1 MPLYDYLMTFD
12 SDAFISYAHLDN
24 LPLIEGDK
32 GWVADFHRALEI
44 RVGQLRGKSPQ
55 IWRDPKLQ
63 GNDYFA
69 DVLIERLAR
78 VAVLISIVSPPYL
91 RSEWTRRELTEFQ
104 KAALHQ
110 GGLRIGDKA
119 RLFKVLKTWVPLDRQ
134 PPEVHDLLGYEFFK
148 RDPVSG
154 KVRELNR
161 VFGEEAEREFWMRL
175 DDLAHDVCELLD
187 ELEGGSGEP
196 VTTLNSSTVYL
207 AETTMDL
214 KAEHESIRRELQ
226 EHGCNV
232 LPASP
237 LPVVESDLRAAVAE
251 QLERCRL
258 SIHMVG
264 RHLSLVPEGGV
275 ESLIEVQN
283 DLAIARAAKGSFSRL
298 VWIPSGLQVED
309 ERQRKLVEQFR
320 MNPRMDA
327 KSDLI
332 ETNLE
337 GLRTVLQDRLRTGEK
352 AQPQP
357 DQPADTSHLTYLY
370 FIYDQKDQDAIQ
382 PWQQFFFEQGLEV
395 LHPYF
400 EGSETEVRESHE
412 ENLQSCDAVLI
423 HYGSAGEP
431 WLRRKLRE
439 LQKCAGYAPT
449 RPKRIVGLLLA
460 PPKSSQKQCFQ
471 THEPLVMIPQW
482 EGFAAEPL
490 LPFLREA
497 KGQLQA
503 GA

>member
-1 MPLYDYLMTFD
+1 MTFD

-32 GWVADFHRALEI
+32 GWVAEFHRALEI
-44 RVGQLRGKSPQ
+44 RVAQVRGKASRM
-55 IWRDPKLQ
+55 WRDPKLQ

-69 DVLIERLAR
+69 DVLIERLTR
-78 VAVLISIVSPPYL
+78 VAVLVSILSPPYV

-104 KAALHQ
+104 KATLQQ
-110 GGLRIGDKA
+110 GRIRVGNKA

-134 PPEVHDLLGYEFFK
+134 PAEVHDLLGYEFFR
-148 RDPVSG
+148 RDSVSG

-161 VFGEEAEREFWMRL
+161 VFGEEAECEFWMKL
-175 DDLAHDVCELLD
+175 DDLAYDIAEVLD
-187 ELEGGSGEP
+187 GLEGDQPP
-196 VTTLNSSTVYL
+196 VPTPKGGTVYL

-226 EHGCNV
+226 EHGCDV

-251 QLERCRL
+251 QLDRCQL

-264 RHLSLVPEGGV
+264 THLSFVPEGGV

-283 DLAIARAAKGSFSRL
+283 DLAIERASKGGFSRL

-309 ERQRKLVEQFR
+309 ERQRKLVEQLR

-332 ETNLE
+332 ETSLE
-337 GLRTVLQDRLRTGEK
+337 GLRTVIQDRLRSGEK
-352 AQPQP
+352 TAPQRDAQPI
-357 DQPADTSHLTYLY
+357 DASHLTHLYL
-370 FIYDQKDQDAIQ
+370 IYDPQDQDVIQ
-382 PWQQFFFEQGLEV
+382 PWQQFFFQQGLEV

-400 EGSETEVRESHE
+400 EGSDTQIRESHE
-412 ENLQSCDAVLI
+412 ENLRNCDAVLI
-423 HYGSAGEP
+423 HYGAAGER
-431 WLRRKLRE
+431 WLRTKLRE
-439 LQKCAGYAPT
+439 VQKSAGYTST
-449 RPKRIVGLLLA
+449 RPIRIVGISLA

-471 THEPLVMIPQW
+471 THEAMMIPQW
-482 EGFAAEPL
+482 EGFSVEPL

-497 KGQLQA
+497 KAQLQA